1 MKKKC
6 TAVDWR
12 CRKKKKNS
20 WIAHTPYTLHTERVK
35 KTAQIIKDHISLFAC
50 SDIATVRVLYTCICM
65 CCTVSLVKITL
76 FSFKSGKKTTL
87 KTGKKSIRHALI
99 QMSAIPFNRWSLF
112 FSAFFLLFFFISN
125 ENHINNYNEECMA
138 LFSPHIAH
146 LSSTGDGLY
155 CKPLHQNDWPFVRVS
170 VSMCV
175 GLNKDQTRF
184 IWK

>member
-1 MKKKC
+1 MAVAFALWWGCC
-6 TAVDWR
+6 TADTNRTHSIYLLFIYFSFFPRFTRIGRDAVW
-12 CRKKKKNS
+12 KKNVLRSIEDAERRKKNS

-112 FSAFFLLFFFISN
+112 F
-125 ENHINNYNEECMA
+125 
-138 LFSPHIAH
+138 FSSLV
-146 LSSTGDGLY
+146 LSSRMKT
-155 CKPLHQNDWPFVRVS
+155 
-170 VSMCV
+170 
-175 GLNKDQTRF
+175 
-184 IWK
+184 I